1 MTNKKLLR
9 WIILGL
15 LLVGVLVWFVTGP
28 YETLRRV
35 VYVIPPGVAAG
46 QATLEV
52 PDQIVLTLG
61 IQDILVIENQDEVFH
76 TFGPFVIAPH
86 TTMTQRFEHVVN
98 YQGACSFHQQRQMSL
113 VVKPAPWQVTFFYT
127 E

>member
-15 LLVGVLVWFVTGP
+15 LLVGALIWFVTGP
-28 YETLRRV
+28 YETMRRV

-61 IQDILVIENQDEVFH
+61 VQDTLVIENQDEVIH

-86 TTMTQRFEHVVN
+86 TTMTQRFERVVN
-98 YQGACSFHQQRQMSL
+98 YQGACSFHQERQMSL
-113 VVKPAPWQVTFFYT
+113 VVKPAPWQLYFFYT

>member
-1 MTNKKLLR
+1 MLSKKLLG
-9 WIILGL
+9 WIIAGL
-15 LLVGVLVWFVTGP
+15 LLVGTLVWFVTGP

>member
-1 MTNKKLLR
+1 MRSKKLLR
-9 WIILGL
+9 WIGGGILL
-15 LLVGVLVWFVTGP
+15 AGVLVWFVTGP
-28 YETLRRV
+28 YETMRRL

-46 QATLEV
+46 KATLEI

-61 IQDILVIENQDEVFH
+61 VQDVLVIENQDEAFH

-86 TTMTQRFEHVVN
+86 TTMTQRFERVVN

-113 VVKPAPWQVTFFYT
+113 VVKPAPWQITFFYT